1 MIGSAIWI
9 ARVEGGG
16 GWTAEVPAH
25 GCLGGRDRGSILS
38 PSLDSTEHMCFE
50 RECLKVCISPVF
62 FLHTDAL
69 HTSRCPMSALRVSGL
84 IQTFELPLSTF
95 HPIEHHQPPCG
106 LSRGHPGHRRCTCS
120 SSSGHT
126 AHSSRYGHPQ
136 RHRTA
141 QLEDNM
147 RLGCSTRPSCAA
159 PAISSISAHSP
170 RQVPAAGSL
179 AACQVGSC
187 SSSLRCAACANA
199 TASNHAL

>member
-1 MIGSAIWI
+1 M
-9 ARVEGGG
+9 R
-16 GWTAEVPAH
+16 
-25 GCLGGRDRGSILS
+25 
-38 PSLDSTEHMCFE
+38 FE
-50 RECLKVCISPVF
+50 RGCLKVGMSPVY
-62 FLHTDAL
+62 FLHTDAP
-69 HTSRCPMSALRVSGL
+69 HTSRRPMSALRAGGL

-95 HPIEHHQPPCG
+95 HPIEHHQPLCG

-147 RLGCSTRPSCAA
+147 RLSCSTRPPCAT
-159 PAISSISAHSP
+159 PEISSISAHSP
-170 RQVPAAGSL
+170 RQAPAAGSL

-187 SSSLRCAACANA
+187 SSSLRRAACANA